1 MRKCLAIC
9 SLLCWLFLVGCQ
21 KGTASKANI
30 EPMEQSELYTEKE
43 NEAAVLVVQG
53 YFAHHFK
60 SCQLLTIGYSGDD
73 EKGFDE

>member
-1 MRKCLAIC
+1 
-9 SLLCWLFLVGCQ
+9 
-21 KGTASKANI
+21 
-30 EPMEQSELYTEKE
+30 MEQSELYTEKE